1 MSGRVLLPIV
11 SAATATTAGRELR
24 RGPVIYPGHI
34 ASTWAQDS
42 DRLHRP
48 EDVPLSDEA
57 GMLDTYRRVLVGKR
71 NLLNGYR
78 FVNVMYS
85 T

>member
-1 MSGRVLLPIV
+1 M
-11 SAATATTAGRELR
+11 
-24 RGPVIYPGHI
+24 
-34 ASTWAQDS
+34 
-42 DRLHRP
+42 HRP

-57 GMLDTYRRVLVGKR
+57 GMLDAYRRVLVGGG
-71 NLLNGYR
+71 NLLNGYQ

>member
-1 MSGRVLLPIV
+1 MSSRSLLPFV
-11 SAATATTAGRELR
+11 SDVTATTTRWDLGRES
-24 RGPVIYPGHI
+24 VIYPGHI
-34 ASTWAQDS
+34 ASTWARDS

>member
-1 MSGRVLLPIV
+1 M
-11 SAATATTAGRELR
+11 
-24 RGPVIYPGHI
+24 
-34 ASTWAQDS
+34 
-42 DRLHRP
+42 HRP

-57 GMLDTYRRVLVGKR
+57 GMLDTYRRVLVGGS

-78 FVNVMYS
+78 FANVMYS